1 MCHFKAQND
10 RVIHILT
17 LILKILLIMQT
28 ECFIRMQLNRAF
40 ARIEAQFYPQEKER
54 KRDFRSMGQS
64 KGYCPPSK
72 SKYVHVQN
80 FMPLLHEIIIISSQE
95 LLKKFCTNC
104 ISHYHVDLDMS
115 QIFIHIKSSRILIM
129 IAVFPVFLFRGVSMS
144 FTLYINI
151 QKSFL
156 YQ

>member
-72 SKYVHVQN
+72 SKYVHV
-80 FMPLLHEIIIISSQE
+80 
-95 LLKKFCTNC
+95 
-104 ISHYHVDLDMS
+104 
-115 QIFIHIKSSRILIM
+115 
-129 IAVFPVFLFRGVSMS
+129 
-144 FTLYINI
+144 
-151 QKSFL
+151 
-156 YQ
+156 